1 MTIDEDTN
9 GDRFL
14 VGIHV
19 TESDLEFV
27 VRVPSD
33 IDSGWTDP
41 EEFQRLV
48 ADVTW
53 EELDQES
60 TLRTIATSASPG
72 ETVMLGS
79 VTLQPDGTVLKHEL
93 STPDLVDE

>member
-1 MTIDEDTN
+1 MTTDKIE

-14 VGIHV
+14 VGIHL

-60 TLRTIATSASPG
+60 TLRTIATAGSPG
-72 ETVMLGS
+72 DTVMLGS
-79 VTLQPDGTVLKHEL
+79 VRLMTDGTVVSHDL
-93 STPDLVDE
+93 SSPDLDDE

>member
-1 MTIDEDTN
+1 MTTEDERE

-19 TESDLEFV
+19 TETDLEFV

-41 EEFQRLV
+41 EEFQQLV
-48 ADVTW
+48 AEVTW
-53 EELDQES
+53 DRLDQES
-60 TLRTIATSASPG
+60 TLRTIATAGSPG
-72 ETVMLGS
+72 DTVMLGS
-79 VTLQPDGTVLKHEL
+79 VQLTPDGTLVSHEL
-93 STPDLVDE
+93 SPPDTVDE